1 MVSNNYE
8 TIKFYVEEGVAFLVL
23 SRPPVNVMNI
33 QMMEEISDAL
43 FSIRSNRN
51 LHALVI
57 RAEGKVFS
65 AGVSVEDHMGDKA
78 EPMLH
83 LFHKMF
89 HLLIEIPCPTIAVV
103 EGPAIGGG
111 CELATFCDIVYATE
125 KAKFGQ
131 PEINLGLFPPVS
143 VVTFPWLTGFN
154 RTMELLL
161 TGETIDAHK
170 AYEWGFVNRVL
181 SPEDLETNLKQL
193 LSKLKNKSTVALRL
207 TRKAVREAM
216 ASSFAS
222 SIGKVEQIY
231 FRDLIQSE
239 DAQEGLRSFIEKRE
253 PVWKNS

>member
-1 MVSNNYE
+1 MNRNYE
-8 TIKFYVEEGVAFLVL
+8 TINFYVEEGIAQLTL
-23 SRPPVNVMNI
+23 NRPPVNVMNI

-43 FSIRSNRN
+43 FSIRSHQN

-65 AGVSVEDHMGDKA
+65 AGASVEDHMGDKA

-83 LFHKMF
+83 AFHKMF

-103 EGPAIGGG
+103 EGAALGGG

-143 VVTFPWLTGFN
+143 IVTFPWLTSFN

-161 TGETIDAHK
+161 TGETIDAQK
-170 AYEWGFVNRVL
+170 AYEWGFVNRVV
-181 SPEDLETNLKQL
+181 SPEDLESVLQQL
-193 LSKLKNKSTVALRL
+193 ISNLKNKSALALSL

-231 FRDLIQSE
+231 FRELIPSE
-239 DAQEGLRSFIEKRE
+239 DAQEGLHSFVEKRE